1 MFASFGMTQPFL
13 PLLYSTLVTPPQI
26 GVLVSVGPILSIA
39 AGPVAGI
46 VADMCNCHRAI
57 MVGSLAL
64 GAVLWLPLLLPGLG
78 FMELLLLA
86 LLQALLGGKSGS
98 ILDAST
104 VEAVGPRYGN
114 IRLYGAIGFGICSL
128 VGGSLIEAAGD
139 GEPFRWMLLCSV
151 AMGLLA
157 SLVISFVAVDGL
169 RKGGGGDAANG
180 KGSGDGGGG
189 AGMRELK
196 DTLLTWRV
204 GVFLLI
210 VFLSGVASVRVFNI
224 YSSVQFPIR
233 LFCGL

>member
-26 GVLVSVGPILSIA
+26 GVLISIGPILSIA
-39 AGPVAGI
+39 TGPAAGI
-46 VADMCNCHRAI
+46 IADMCNCHRAV

-64 GAVLWLPLLLPGLG
+64 SAVLWLPLLLPSLG
-78 FMELLLLA
+78 FTELLLLA
-86 LLQALLGGKSGS
+86 LLQAVVGGKSGG

-114 IRLYGAIGFGICSL
+114 IRLYGAVGFGICSL
-128 VGGSLIEAAGD
+128 AGGVLIEAAGD

-151 AMGLLA
+151 AMGLVA
-157 SLVISFVAVDGL
+157 SVVISFVSVDNL
-169 RKGGGGDAANG
+169 QKGGGGDAATD
-180 KGSGDGGGG
+180 KGAAEGGCGG
-189 AGMRELK
+189 LRELQ

-210 VFLSGVASVRVFNI
+210 VFLSGVAS
-224 YSSVQFPIR
+224 
-233 LFCGL
+233 GLIVS